1 MSLLVVAVILVAI
14 VCISIWFSYV
24 RAKWNVRSLI
34 KSLREHEA
42 TNIATA
48 KTAEELN
55 LRLGSSFGKFNLLR
69 DYSSY
74 SLKMLVDEGVVQVTE
89 DGRLFL
95 SEETLALSRWKQD

>member
-1 MSLLVVAVILVAI
+1 MSLLIVAVILVAI

-24 RAKWNVRSLI
+24 RAKGSVRSLI

-74 SLKMLVDEGVVQVTE
+74 SLKMLVDEGVVRVTE